1 VGRSIAP
8 FNALQL
14 QISPVSNGTRH
25 HPTKNFPCS
34 AGRAQRAIKPTKQV
48 ASMPLSLETVPLYD
62 PYDGLLPSNSFHR
75 LANSTAVYSM
85 SACFRHTNLPHRPH
99 AKLGAP
105 LVKLHKKSPSG
116 KSSVVPTVRVDGFQ
130 IKPLS
135 L

>member
-75 LANSTAVYSM
+75 LANSTAVYVSL
-85 SACFRHTNLPHRPH
+85 FPPHYPTARMQTSCETAQKIPREIV
-99 AKLGAP
+99 GCSNSEGRRISNQAP
-105 LVKLHKKSPSG
+105 
-116 KSSVVPTVRVDGFQ
+116 VPV
-130 IKPLS
+130 IS
-135 L
+135 

>member
-48 ASMPLSLETVPLYD
+48 ASMPYLSKQSLYMT
-62 PYDGLLPSNSFHR
+62 LMMVSFLPIRF
-75 LANSTAVYSM
+75 TDWPTPQQSM

-105 LVKLHKKSPSG
+105 LVKLHKKSPG